1 MAKVKIGDVE
11 YKLESLTALD
21 LKKLNKEKE
30 DKKIPDF
37 DQTFNIY
44 LYAIKKFND
53 NMKMNL
59 EEFMDSFPL
68 NGMQKKMKEINEITG
83 INFTQPKKIS

>member
-11 YKLESLTALD
+11 YKFESLTALD
-21 LKKLNKEKE
+21 LKKLNQEKK
-30 DKKIPDF
+30 DNKISDF
-37 DQTFNIY
+37 EQTFNIY
-44 LYAIKKFND
+44 LYAIKKFNND
-53 NMKMNL
+53 VKMNL

-83 INFTQPKKIS
+83 INFTPPGKTS

>member
-1 MAKVKIGDVE
+1 MAKIKIGDVE

-21 LKKLNKEKE
+21 LRKLNQEKE
-30 DKKIPDF
+30 DKKISDY
-37 DQTFNIY
+37 DQTFTIY

-53 NMKMNL
+53 NIKMNL

-68 NGMQKKMKEINEITG
+68 NGMQEKMKEINEITG